1 MDDLAIRLLEDERI
15 LWSGRPAQ
23 GLRLTPADALLI
35 PFSIVWCA
43 FVTFWEAAVI
53 AVNAPL
59 LFKLWGVP
67 FILVGLY
74 LLAGRFCID
83 AWLRERTRYAVTN
96 RRILITR
103 SGRFAALV
111 ALDRDKL
118 PVIEVQER
126 RDGHGT
132 ITFGQAPSQLVIG
145 PMRRPRAPMPPQFV
159 AIDNV
164 RHVFDLIQQWPR
176 AAERSYG
183 WLEPIGAQPDR
194 RSDIH

>member
-1 MDDLAIRLLEDERI
+1 MDDFAGRLLGDERV

-23 GLRLTPADALLI
+23 GIRLTPADALLI
-35 PFSIVWCA
+35 PFSIVWCG
-43 FVTFWEAAVI
+43 FVAFWEATVI

-74 LLAGRFCID
+74 LLAGRFFID
-83 AWLRERTRYAVTN
+83 AWLRDHTRYAVTN

-118 PVIEVQER
+118 PMMEVQER
-126 RDGHGT
+126 RDGNGT
-132 ITFGQAPSQLVIG
+132 ITFGQAPPQLVIG
-145 PMRRPRAPMPPQFV
+145 PARRPRTPTLPQFV

-164 RHVFDLIQQWPR
+164 RHVFHLIQQR
-176 AAERSYG
+176 QHTAE
-183 WLEPIGAQPDR
+183 P
-194 RSDIH
+194 